1 MQMKNFNKRNRRMR
15 SFVAKCVCPICGYSE
30 IHTMGVPCRLLRCPH
45 CDVPLLSS
53 DLVQEPI
60 SNKTLE
66 MNIYHEKE
74 KVPENKDQYPKVDI
88 SKCIGCGACINTCPM
103 NAISLS
109 NNVAKIDETICRNC
123 RKCVKVCPVKAI
135 E

>member
-1 MQMKNFNKRNRRMR
+1 MEEIMKVKVN
-15 SFVAKCVCPICGYSE
+15 
-30 IHTMGVPCRLLRCPH
+30 
-45 CDVPLLSS
+45 S
-53 DLVQEPI
+53 DI
-60 SNKTLE
+60 
-66 MNIYHEKE
+66 
-74 KVPENKDQYPKVDI
+74 
-88 SKCIGCGACINTCPM
+88 CIGCGACINTCPM